1 MPNSPSSA
9 ARFTI
14 SVGNSSRSSASAAA
28 GATTLLGERS
38 HRGAELFL
46 LGREVEV
53 HGSEA

>member
-28 GATTLLGERS
+28 GAHVFGERA
-38 HRGAELFL
+38 HRGAKLFL
-46 LGREVEV
+46 FGREVEV
-53 HGSEA
+53 HRPEA